1 MKQSTT
7 TNNAYNVDALIF
19 IQQTKWVKPNIEY
32 FIETQQPNI
41 RAINKNKIRKTKSKI
56 KTTTKHYIHSLYIN
70 QTKSINQCNL
80 YINTHTYKVCILM

>member
-1 MKQSTT
+1 
-7 TNNAYNVDALIF
+7 
-19 IQQTKWVKPNIEY
+19 VKPNIEY

-70 QTKSINQCNL
+70 QTKSINQSMQFI
-80 YINTHTYKVCILM
+80 YKYTHI